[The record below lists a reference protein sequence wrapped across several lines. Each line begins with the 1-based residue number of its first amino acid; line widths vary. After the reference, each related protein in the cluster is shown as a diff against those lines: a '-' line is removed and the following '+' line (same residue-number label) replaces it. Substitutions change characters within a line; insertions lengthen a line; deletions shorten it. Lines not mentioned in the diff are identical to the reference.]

1 MEFGLLRLMIV
12 DGLWAAACLSCVLS
26 AVQSY
31 VAELLPTNSTDPSAL
46 TMAALQGA
54 TVVQINS
61 SVSVLA
67 LARSAGFD
75 SIGALMPGLQMFWD
89 DVSNCYP

>member
-1 MEFGLLRLMIV
+1 MGHGLQYASPVPYLCFKQSL
-12 DGLWAAACLSCVLS
+12 CFP
-26 AVQSY
+26 VQSY

-46 TMAALQGA
+46 TLAALQGA

-61 SVSVLA
+61 SAAVLA

-75 SIGALMPGLQMFWD
+75 SVNALMPGLQMFWD